1 MRNIILKRIF
11 LLFFFECLFLF
22 HASLSFAQSPIVGD
36 IRSGIVQAPIGPFKS
51 LADAK
56 KYVENHGILLVEN
69 SSQLYENTPLVSP
82 GIVALQPNT
91 TAPAAPDPP
100 ACCSGLQLNNSHT
113 QMALGVPYS
122 ADGLDTVK
130 EEHVK
135 FLVEI
140 VIVASVLFPV
150 SFAGKSLKFTS
161 LLKYDFI
168 KSILRH
174 IKSSAH
180 IKPSAPFLITR
191 PALRHR
197 RCCSGLLSVP

>member
-1 MRNIILKRIF
+1 MILRSCIVNNMNAGKNKKQAYNRSRF
-11 LLFFFECLFLF
+11 L
-22 HASLSFAQSPIVGD
+22 PY
-36 IRSGIVQAPIGPFKS
+36 VQRDTVI
-51 LADAK
+51 
-56 KYVENHGILLVEN
+56 
-69 SSQLYENTPLVSP
+69 
-82 GIVALQPNT
+82 
-91 TAPAAPDPP
+91 
-100 ACCSGLQLNNSHT
+100 
-113 QMALGVPYS
+113 
-122 ADGLDTVK
+122 LDTYSIEDLETVVDVIK
-130 EEHVK
+130 TEGINLLILNGGDGTLQMGITELIKHEHVK